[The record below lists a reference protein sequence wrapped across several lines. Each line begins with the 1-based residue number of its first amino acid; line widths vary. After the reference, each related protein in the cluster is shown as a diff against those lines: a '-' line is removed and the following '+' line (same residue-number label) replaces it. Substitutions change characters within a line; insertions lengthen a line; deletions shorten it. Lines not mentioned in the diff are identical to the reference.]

1 MYSISAILKVFL
13 NCELFF
19 AVLNRMEK
27 AVHEDKDCKLI
38 RTIINIERTT
48 PSDFFFGIHSLFRMI
63 ASTSISKLQF
73 STKTWFC
80 IWEFEQVTEFHHL
93 QTVMVDCF
101 PRLPCL
107 AKINLAYI
115 ASDKLLYLLARYCH
129 QLEELNVDSSHE
141 VTDKGVRFLSSK

>member
-1 MYSISAILKVFL
+1 
-13 NCELFF
+13 
-19 AVLNRMEK
+19 MEK

-101 PRLPCL
+101 PRLPYL

-141 VTDKGVRFLSSK
+141 VTDKGVRFLSSKYIRHIFSFIKVCVAFIFRFQTL